1 MVSVVGLGLSG
12 SNRNLVLTLYLP
24 LFCAGAVLIIN
35 IISATWQKQQP
46 KNAASTGMMFL
57 ILMADGCDWLTVK
70 GETASEGVFLLAFA
84 YSGV

>member
-1 MVSVVGLGLSG
+1 MSVVGLGLSG

-24 LFCAGAVLIIN
+24 LFYAGAVLIIN

-70 GETASEGVFLLAFA
+70 GDTASEGVFLLAFA

>member
-1 MVSVVGLGLSG
+1 MSVVGLGLSG

-70 GETASEGVFLLAFA
+70 GDTASEGVFLLAFA

>member
-1 MVSVVGLGLSG
+1 MGLSG

-57 ILMADGCDWLTVK
+57 ILILILMADGCDWLTVK
-70 GETASEGVFLLAFA
+70 GDTASEGVFLLAFA

>member
-1 MVSVVGLGLSG
+1 MVGLGLSG

-70 GETASEGVFLLAFA
+70 GDTASEGVFLLAFA

>member
-1 MVSVVGLGLSG
+1 MSVVGLGLSG
-12 SNRNLVLTLYLP
+12 GNRNLVLTLYLP

-46 KNAASTGMMFL
+46 KNAALTGMMF
-57 ILMADGCDWLTVK
+57 LMADGCDWLTVK
-70 GETASEGVFLLAFA
+70 GDTASEGVFLLAFA

>member
-1 MVSVVGLGLSG
+1 MSVVGLGLSG